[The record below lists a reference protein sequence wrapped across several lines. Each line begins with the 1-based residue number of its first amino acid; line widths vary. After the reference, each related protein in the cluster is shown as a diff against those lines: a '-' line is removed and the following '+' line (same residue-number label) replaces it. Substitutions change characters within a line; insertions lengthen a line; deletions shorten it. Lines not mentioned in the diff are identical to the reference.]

1 MCGII
6 AFANHDN
13 HYDCVPALLDG
24 LLALQHRG
32 QESAGISV
40 VSGGKM
46 ATRKAMGLVSNLDVS
61 GLSGTQGIGH
71 VRYSTTGSS
80 TIENAQ
86 PFLSSDDG
94 FAAAFNGNITNY
106 SGIKKSL
113 QEKGHSFETTSDCE
127 VIVRLLEEGLEKTGA
142 LNEALAG
149 LCSSL
154 EGSYSL
160 VVLFRDG
167 TLAAL
172 RDPLGFKPLSF
183 GRLAGGWA
191 FASETCA
198 LDSISAS
205 ETSDVLPGEA
215 IVVAPDGSIERAM
228 AAPPETKHAHCMF
241 EFVYFARPDSV
252 IEGRPVYLVR
262 ELLGEALAE
271 GNGGGIRLG
280 DVAAAAAVVV
290 VVVPVPDSGRCCAA
304 GFSYKAKIP
313 MKEGLMKNRYVHR
326 TFIMPHQDSRE
337 TGVTKKL
344 NPIGGV
350 LSGREVVLIDD
361 SIVRGTTMRR
371 IVGAVRKAGARAV
384 HVRISCPRIIAPC
397 YMGIDFPTYGELAAT
412 GGEEEVRKMIGAD
425 TLKYNT
431 LESLKNS
438 IGMDDLCMACL
449 TDRYPVGVRGRKAQE
464 AAGFTPRTS

>member
-6 AFANHDN
+6 AFTNYSSNDN
-13 HYDCVPALLDG
+13 ECGCVSRILDG
-24 LLALQHRG
+24 LLSLQHRG
-32 QESAGISV
+32 QESAGVSVLSDDNGKIS
-40 VSGGKM
+40 
-46 ATRKAMGLVSNLDVS
+46 TIKAMGLVSNLDVS
-61 GLSGTQGIGH
+61 GLSGTRGIGH

-86 PFLSSDDG
+86 PFVSTDG
-94 FAAAFNGNITNY
+94 SFAVAFNGNITNY
-106 SGIKKSL
+106 ATLKEPLPGKFATS
-113 QEKGHSFETTSDCE
+113 SDCE
-127 VIVRLLEEGLEKTGA
+127 AIVRLLEESLKKNGLTESLKR
-142 LNEALAG
+142 

-154 EGSYSL
+154 EGSYSI
-160 VVLFRDG
+160 VVLFKDG
-167 TLAAL
+167 TIAAL
-172 RDPLGFKPLSF
+172 RDPLGFKPLSL
-183 GRLAGGWA
+183 GKVGDKGYA

-198 LDSISAS
+198 LDSVSAS

-215 IVVAPDGSIERAM
+215 IVVSPDGRIERTIVA
-228 AAPPETKHAHCMF
+228 PETKHAHCMF

-262 ELLGEALAE
+262 EMLGEALASANCV
-271 GNGGGIRLG
+271 NGG
-280 DVAAAAAVVV
+280 

-304 GFSYKAKIP
+304 GFSCKAGIP

-337 TGVTKKL
+337 SGVTKKL
-344 NPIGGV
+344 NPIRGV
-350 LSGREVVLIDD
+350 LSGKEVVLIDD
-361 SIVRGTTMRR
+361 SIVRGTTMRK

-397 YMGIDFPTYGELAAT
+397 YMGIDFPTYGELAAAG
-412 GGEEEVRKMIGAD
+412 GGEEEIRKTIGAD

-431 LESLKNS
+431 LESLKSS

-449 TDRYPVGVRGRKAQE
+449 TDRYPVGIGKK
-464 AAGFTPRTS
+464 